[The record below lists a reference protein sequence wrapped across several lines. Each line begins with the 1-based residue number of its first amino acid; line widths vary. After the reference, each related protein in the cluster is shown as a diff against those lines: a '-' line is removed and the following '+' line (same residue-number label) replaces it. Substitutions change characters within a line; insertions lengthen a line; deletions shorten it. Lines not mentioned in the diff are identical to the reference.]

1 MQERNMTSPRKKL
14 TPYELTFVSICFK
27 NIRIDLLN
35 SKQSEFLQSIK
46 SQFEYDGI
54 LSDKQINAL
63 KKIKYFSDKAKRSK
77 AIARGGL
84 NSVQNDAERTDQK
97 LNTVYNPIGRKS

>member
-1 MQERNMTSPRKKL
+1 MTSPRRKL
-14 TPYELTFVSICFK
+14 TPNELTFVSICFK

-35 SKQSEFLQSIK
+35 SGQSDFIRSIK
-46 SQFEYDGI
+46 SQFEYDGM

-63 KKIKYFSDKAKRSK
+63 KKIKLSSDLANRSK

-84 NSVQNDAERTDQK
+84 NEVQNDAERTDQK
-97 LNTVYNPIGRKS
+97 LNTVYNPIGRKT